1 MKTRYFYTIFLAVF
15 LFAGIASIGFA
26 QSNNCTVMEN
36 QGGLVTVSCPGEGP
50 KVINM
55 GGSADIYKPGDP
67 YNGYR
72 ANKQGPGCETKG
84 PLI

>member
-1 MKTRYFYTIFLAVF
+1 MKTKCYLYIFLAVF
-15 LFAGIASIGFA
+15 LFTGIASIGFA

-55 GGSADIYKPGDP
+55 GGSADIYKPGDSLRVP
-67 YNGYR
+67 EQTDKDR
-72 ANKQGPGCETKG
+72 QVRPKVR
-84 PLI
+84 

>member
-1 MKTRYFYTIFLAVF
+1 MKTKYLFYVLLAVF
-15 LFAGIASIGFA
+15 LFTGIASIGFA

-55 GGSADIYKPGDP
+55 GGSADIYKPGDSVTVTEQK
-67 YNGYR
+67 
-72 ANKQGPGCETKG
+72 NKRQEVRPNTR
-84 PLI
+84 